1 MKVWIDPELCMG
13 VGTCESIEPLVFH
26 ERGDGLWAVKES
38 AAHFG
43 TEVVFD
49 GKRAPHGREGA
60 ARVPDEL
67 KDLVLEAAAA
77 CPGEC
82 IRVMFDEDPPVT

>member
-1 MKVWIDPELCMG
+1 MKVWIDPDLCMG

-38 AAHFG
+38 AVHFG
-43 TEVVFD
+43 TETIFD

-67 KDLVLEAAAA
+67 KEFVLEAAEA

-82 IRVMFDEDPPVT
+82 IFMEFE

>member
-13 VGTCESIEPLVFH
+13 VGTCENIEPLVFR
-26 ERGDGLWAVKES
+26 ERGDGLWAVMES
-38 AAHFG
+38 GAHFG

-60 ARVPDEL
+60 ARVPEGL
-67 KDLVLEAAAA
+67 KDYVLEAAEA
-77 CPGEC
+77 CPGKC
-82 IRVMFDEDPPVT
+82 IFIEP

>member
-38 AAHFG
+38 GAHFG
-43 TEVVFD
+43 AEVVFD
-49 GKRAPHGREGA
+49 GQRAPQGRDGA
-60 ARVPDEL
+60 ARVPAGLEE
-67 KDLVLEAAAA
+67 LVLEAAEA

-82 IRVMFDEDPPVT
+82 IFVEP